1 MMQHRRKQME
11 PTGSQ
16 MDFIGKIEAVVCVTY
31 EEWCDD
37 NGYEQTIGSASEYI
51 DEYWDEFKA
60 RGGRW

>member
-1 MMQHRRKQME
+1 ME